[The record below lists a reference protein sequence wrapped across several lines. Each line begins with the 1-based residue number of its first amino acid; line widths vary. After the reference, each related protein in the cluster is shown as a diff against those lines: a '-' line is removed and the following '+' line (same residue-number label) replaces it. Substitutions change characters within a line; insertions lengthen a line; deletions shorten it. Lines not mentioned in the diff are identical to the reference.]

1 VHFLFNRC
9 FEVFKSID
17 VAVTISYVPF
27 SYSLFTVRYSVV
39 SPKSIVDGSLW
50 LYEVIIC
57 SRFFCKEAVKTN
69 KMVVKDCKTFVKRFK
84 ASVKDCKTVVKRCK
98 MVVKGCKAIVKSFK
112 ASVKDYKTVVKACKE
127 VVKRFKRTAMQ
138 NNEAVKSSNKKT
150 KASIKA

>member
-1 VHFLFNRC
+1 MHFLFNRC

-27 SYSLFTVRYSVV
+27 CYSLFTVRYSVV
-39 SPKSIVDGSLW
+39 SPKSLVEGSLW

-69 KMVVKDCKTFVKRFK
+69 KMVVKDCKTFVK
-84 ASVKDCKTVVKRCK
+84 DYKTVVKSFK